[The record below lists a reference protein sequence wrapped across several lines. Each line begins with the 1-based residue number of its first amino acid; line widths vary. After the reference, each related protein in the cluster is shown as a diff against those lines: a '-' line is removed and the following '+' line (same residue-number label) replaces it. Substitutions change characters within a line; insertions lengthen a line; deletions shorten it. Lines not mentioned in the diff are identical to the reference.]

1 MANLSTDPE
10 IKRRAD
16 LGREMVARYGDQF
29 SDALADA
36 IDKEHGPEAALCWL
50 VALDYL

>member
-1 MANLSTDPE
+1 MANLTNDPQ

-16 LGREMVARYGDQF
+16 LGREMVARYGAKF
-29 SDALADA
+29 SDAIADA

-50 VALDYL
+50 IELDSL